1 MVERTLRAVVAVG
14 EAVVEVGV
22 APVGLDVVVAGLE
35 VFDRAEFGADPG
47 GLVVA
52 VGVDPR
58 SAAAVAL
65 VRAAG
70 RDGAAGVV
78 FREEGAGPP
87 NAALREAAAEAG
99 VAVLFRRSWA
109 DWAQLIGTLR
119 AGLAVAEEAEAANVP
134 LGDLDALAEAL
145 AALVGGAVTIES
157 PDSRVLA
164 YSSNNRDVDDI
175 RRSTILGRRVP
186 PERRAA
192 MREDGFLALL
202 RRSSGALHRRA
213 DGVVPERAAVAV
225 RAGEE
230 VLGSLWVAPT
240 GAPLP
245 PTVAEALRA
254 AARIA
259 APHLLHDQARRA
271 GQRELVLEAV
281 RALLEGHGS
290 ADVLA
295 ARTGLPPAEPCAVLA
310 LAVVEGMEGTEGM
323 EGAEGAPVSGGRL
336 ARSARARCARRGH
349 PAVAVA
355 AERGARVL
363 LGGLESDPARAAAR
377 LSRLADALARE
388 LAAEFGR
395 PVRIGVG
402 EVRPALD
409 LAPDSARTADLALRA
424 LRLGRSPRTQ
434 PAARVGELADTVALL
449 NVLDALKE
457 RLPAVDGSVARLVA
471 YRGRPGE
478 SAVLLDTLR
487 AFLEHAGDGARAAAA
502 LGVPASTFRYRKQK
516 AERVCGIDLDDP
528 DARLLAHLQLRL
540 LALEAADRP

>member
-1 MVERTLRAVVAVG
+1 MERTLRGVVALA

-22 APVGLDVVVAGLE
+22 APMGLDVPVAGLD
-35 VFDRAEFGADPG
+35 VFDRAEPGADPG
-47 GLVVA
+47 ALVVA

-58 SAAAVAL
+58 SERAVAL

-70 RDGAAGVV
+70 RDRAAAVV

-87 NAALREAAAEAG
+87 NSALRAAADEAG
-99 VAVLFRRSWA
+99 TAVLFRRTWA

-119 AGLAVAEEAEAANVP
+119 AGLAVAEEAEVANVP

-175 RRSTILGRRVP
+175 RRSTILARRVP
-186 PERRAA
+186 AERRAA
-192 MREDGFLALL
+192 MREDGFFALL
-202 RRSSGALHRRA
+202 RRTPGALHRRA
-213 DGVVPERAAVAV
+213 DGTAPERAAVAV

-240 GAPLP
+240 GCPLP

-271 GQRELVLEAV
+271 GQRELVLEAA
-281 RALLEGHGS
+281 RALLAGRGS

-295 ARTGLPPAEPCAVLA
+295 ARTGLPPGEPCAVLA
-310 LAVVEGMEGTEGM
+310 IAP
-323 EGAEGAPVSGGRL
+323 APVAAPAGAAAPVTGGRL
-336 ARSARARCARRGH
+336 ARSARAVCARRGH

-355 AERGARVL
+355 ADGAARVL
-363 LGGLESDPARAAAR
+363 LGGLEHDPRQAAAR
-377 LSRLADALARE
+377 LARLADALARE
-388 LAAEFGR
+388 LSEEFGR

-402 EVRPALD
+402 EVRAALD
-409 LAPDSARTADLALRA
+409 RAAESARTADQALRA
-424 LRLGRSPRTQ
+424 LRLGRSPHPR
-434 PAARVGELADTVALL
+434 AAATAGELADTVALL
-449 NVLDALKE
+449 SILDALRKQP
-457 RLPAVDGSVARLVA
+457 PAPATSVARLA
-471 YRGRPGE
+471 APAAGAGE
-478 SAVLLDTLR
+478 EVLLGTLR
-487 AFLEHAGDGARAAAA
+487 AYLEHAGDSARAAAA

-516 AERVCGIDLDDP
+516 AEKLSGLDLDDP

-540 LALEAADRP
+540 LALDAAERE

>member
-1 MVERTLRAVVAVG
+1 MALA
-14 EAVVEVGV
+14 EAVVEVGL
-22 APVGLDVVVAGLE
+22 APLGLDVAVTGLD
-35 VFDRAEFGADPG
+35 VFDRPEPGADRG
-47 GLVVA
+47 ALVVA

-58 SAAAVAL
+58 SEHAAAL

-70 RDGAAGVV
+70 RDRAAAVV

-87 NAALREAAAEAG
+87 NGALRDAAGRAG
-99 VAVLFRRSWA
+99 TALLFRRSWA

-119 AGLAVAEEAEAANVP
+119 AGLAVAEEAEVANVP

-175 RRSTILGRRVP
+175 RRSTILARRVP
-186 PERRAA
+186 AERRAA

-202 RRSSGALHRRA
+202 RRTPGALHRRA
-213 DGVVPERAAVAV
+213 DGTAPERAAVAV

-240 GAPLP
+240 GCPLP

-259 APHLLHDQARRA
+259 APHLLHDRARRA

-281 RALLEGHGS
+281 RALLTGRGP
-290 ADVLA
+290 ADLPA
-295 ARTGLPPAEPCAVLA
+295 ARTGLPPGEPCAVLA
-310 LAVVEGMEGTEGM
+310 I
-323 EGAEGAPVSGGRL
+323 APAPAGGGRL
-336 ARSARARCARRGH
+336 ARSARAVCARRGH

-355 AERGARVL
+355 AGDGARVL
-363 LGGLESDPARAAAR
+363 LGGLEHDPRHAAAR
-377 LSRLADALARE
+377 LSRLADALAEE
-388 LAAEFGR
+388 LTEEFGR

-402 EVRPALD
+402 EVRPGLD
-409 LAPDSARTADLALRA
+409 RAAESARTADQALRA
-424 LRLGRSPRTQ
+424 LRLGRSPRTP

-449 NVLDALKE
+449 SVLDALRE
-457 RLPAVDGSVARLVA
+457 HPAPAPESSVTRLAAHA
-471 YRGRPGE
+471 AKPGE
-478 SAVLLDTLR
+478 EEVLLDTLR
-487 AFLEHAGDGARAAAA
+487 AYLEHAGDSARAATA
-502 LGVPASTFRYRKQK
+502 LGVPASTFRYRRQK
-516 AERVCGIDLDDP
+516 AEKLCGIDLDDP

-540 LALEAADRP
+540 LALAAAERE